1 MKLILTIL
9 LSLSV
14 NFLSHGQFIHTE
26 EFIKKINA
34 YPKDKLESFK
44 KIVKLFTDSLE
55 KSNSSDI
62 DKAFVELLIVQT
74 EIQDNYNKVL
84 WESEDYE
91 SLESIMYANE
101 KLHTQKAKE
110 FEKYAEENGFI
121 IQVTEGAIYIEK
133 SPTFLIET
141 FNEFLSSSM
150 KSYLKQYCDELE
162 APFME
167 DGGIIINFTTF
178 RQRVLFWDNFDK
190 QNPNFPLPNYPKNQ
204 FEFYLYHLLSGADN
218 TPAFD
223 WNSKII
229 LESYL
234 KVYNEIIQENPN
246 TRTAHILK
254 DYTKILKLN
263 AYKKNDELMNFM
275 NKFDPY
281 KY

>member
-55 KSNSSDI
+55 KSNSSDV

-84 WESEDYE
+84 WKSEDYE

-121 IQVTEGAIYIEK
+121 IQVTEGTIYIEK
-133 SPTFLIET
+133 SLL
-141 FNEFLSSSM
+141 FLS
-150 KSYLKQYCDELE
+150 K
-162 APFME
+162 
-167 DGGIIINFTTF
+167 
-178 RQRVLFWDNFDK
+178 
-190 QNPNFPLPNYPKNQ
+190 
-204 FEFYLYHLLSGADN
+204 H
-218 TPAFD
+218 
-223 WNSKII
+223 
-229 LESYL
+229 
-234 KVYNEIIQENPN
+234 
-246 TRTAHILK
+246 
-254 DYTKILKLN
+254 
-263 AYKKNDELMNFM
+263 LMNF
-275 NKFDPY
+275 Y
-281 KY
+281 HLQ